1 MFDHNE
7 TLQEARERN
16 VRDALFEDVGVCDWT
31 AQLVPANQRV
41 KARLLVREEAV
52 LCGRDWFEGCLLGL
66 DPSASLTWTYD
77 EGALMAPGTE
87 VCALQA
93 DARALLT
100 AERPGLNFLQTLSAV
115 ATLTREHMQAIEG
128 ASPNPKGCV
137 VLDTRKTLPGL
148 RLAQK
153 YAVRVGG
160 GANQRLA
167 LYDGILIKEN
177 HIAAAGSVTAA
188 VKTAQALVAAQASPL
203 REQITI
209 QVEVETLAQLR
220 EALQAGAVSVLL
232 DNFSPQMMRDAVA
245 INQEVADGVALLE
258 VSGGVTLDQLRGIAE
273 TGPYAWTGV
282 VKSLKQQMQIS
293 TESTMRGEPMTDEQA
308 ADLDPR
314 PFGLEPQRILRL
326 DVCGYQRRCGITECL
341 DALPPDTSIVR
352 PAPKSW
358 KAMTFPQSRP
368 SRSNAASPIRSASDH
383 SRSPVSG
390 RRSRST

>member
-52 LCGRDWFEGCLLGL
+52 LCGREWFEACLFKL
-66 DPSASLTWTYD
+66 DPTAHIQWAYD
-77 EGALMAPGTE
+77 EGALMTANTE
-87 VCALQA
+87 VCLIQA

-100 AERPGLNFLQTLSAV
+100 AERPGINFVQTLSAV
-115 ATLTREHMQAIEG
+115 ATLTHHHMKAIEG
-128 ASPNPKGCV
+128 ASPNPRGCV

-177 HIAAAGSVTAA
+177 HIAAAGSVSAA
-188 VKTAQALVAAQASPL
+188 LKNAQALVAAQASPL

-209 QVEVETLAQLR
+209 QIEVERLDQLR
-220 EALQAGAVSVLL
+220 EALSAGAVSVLL
-232 DNFSPQMMRDAVA
+232 DNFSNEMMREAVK
-245 INQEVADGVALLE
+245 INDEVTRGEALLE
-258 VSGGVTLDQLRGIAE
+258 VSGGVTMDQLRDIA
-273 TGPYAWTGV
+273 ATGV
-282 VKSLKQQMQIS
+282 DRISVGKLTKDVKAVDFSL
-293 TESTMRGEPMTDEQA
+293 RV
-308 ADLDPR
+308 
-314 PFGLEPQRILRL
+314 LERI
-326 DVCGYQRRCGITECL
+326 G
-341 DALPPDTSIVR
+341 A
-352 PAPKSW
+352 
-358 KAMTFPQSRP
+358 
-368 SRSNAASPIRSASDH
+368 
-383 SRSPVSG
+383 
-390 RRSRST
+390 

>member
-52 LCGRDWFEGCLLGL
+52 LCGRDWFEACLFQL
-66 DPSASLTWTYD
+66 DPTAHIQWAYN
-77 EGALMAPGTE
+77 EGALMAANTE
-87 VCALQA
+87 VCLIEA
-93 DARALLT
+93 DARAMLT
-100 AERPGLNFLQTLSAV
+100 AERPGINFLQTLSAV
-115 ATLTREHMQAIEG
+115 ATLTHRHMQAIEG
-128 ASPNPKGCV
+128 ASPNPRGCA

-188 VKTAQALVAAQASPL
+188 VKNAQTLVAAQASPL

-209 QVEVETLAQLR
+209 QVEVETLEQLR
-220 EALQAGAVSVLL
+220 EALAAGAVSVLL
-232 DNFSPQMMRDAVA
+232 DNFSNEMMRDAVR
-245 INQEVADGVALLE
+245 INDEVAQGAALLE
-258 VSGGVTLDQLRGIAE
+258 VSGGVTMDQLRDIA
-273 TGPYAWTGV
+273 ATGV
-282 VKSLKQQMQIS
+282 DRISVGKLTKDVKAVDFSL
-293 TESTMRGEPMTDEQA
+293 RV
-308 ADLDPR
+308 
-314 PFGLEPQRILRL
+314 LERI
-326 DVCGYQRRCGITECL
+326 GG
-341 DALPPDTSIVR
+341 
-352 PAPKSW
+352 
-358 KAMTFPQSRP
+358 
-368 SRSNAASPIRSASDH
+368 
-383 SRSPVSG
+383 
-390 RRSRST
+390 